1 MNFSTIKPTAE
12 QIKCARRMGVE
23 AYGAGKKVTP
33 ALNAAFL
40 AWASGTGARMASLM
54 GAYTAGW
61 SVAMLADG
69 QTSDF
74 PSVRTL
80 AEILA

>member
-12 QIKCARRMGVE
+12 QIKCAKRMGVE
-23 AYGAGKKVTP
+23 AYGAGKEVAP

-54 GAYTAGW
+54 DAYTTGW
-61 SVAMLADG
+61 SVTMLAEG
-69 QTSDF
+69 QTPDF
-74 PSVRTL
+74 PSVRSL